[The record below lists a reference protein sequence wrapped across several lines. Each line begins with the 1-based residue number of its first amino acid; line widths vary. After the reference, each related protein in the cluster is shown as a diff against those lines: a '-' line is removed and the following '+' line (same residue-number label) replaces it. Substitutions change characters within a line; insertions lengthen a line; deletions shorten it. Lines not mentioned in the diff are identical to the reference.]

1 LKVIF
6 ILIPKIKAPDMEYI
20 DPSLLEEENGLVEDG
35 DYDNEYEGELLPHLL
50 FNLFRLLILVC
61 GVFYSFDFSV
71 FFILHFIQTH
81 MNINE

>member
-1 LKVIF
+1 
-6 ILIPKIKAPDMEYI
+6 MEYI

-61 GVFYSFDFSV
+61 DVFYSFDFSV